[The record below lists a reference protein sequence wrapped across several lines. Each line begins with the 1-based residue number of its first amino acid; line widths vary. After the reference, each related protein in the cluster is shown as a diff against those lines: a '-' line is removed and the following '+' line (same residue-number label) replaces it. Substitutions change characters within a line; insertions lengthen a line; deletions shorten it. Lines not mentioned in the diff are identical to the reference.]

1 VLDKDSDILYALLS
15 PDRTIL
21 RGFRQMTVIL
31 LATLKAHPQPSV
43 VAFAQ
48 ILVNAANTL
57 PRSNNTTTYPT
68 ELAFV
73 AAHARWRDGF
83 KAQVTA
89 FTRGRERSG
98 GWLEFENEDDVED
111 DSMEQLSAEDLTEQA
126 QNFENFFMGITNL
139 LLGDADKVLLES
151 QDWIAAM
158 AIWGVLVEPTLKRD
172 DLP

>member
-1 VLDKDSDILYALLS
+1 
-15 PDRTIL
+15 
-21 RGFRQMTVIL
+21 MTVIL

-89 FTRGRERSG
+89 FTRGKERSG
-98 GWLEFENEDDVED
+98 GWLEFENEEDGDDD
-111 DSMEQLSAEDLTEQA
+111 TMEQLSADDLAEQA
-126 QNFENFFMGITNL
+126 QTFEKFFMSITNL
-139 LLGDADKVLLES
+139 LLGDADKVLLEC
-151 QDWIAAM
+151 QDWIAAV